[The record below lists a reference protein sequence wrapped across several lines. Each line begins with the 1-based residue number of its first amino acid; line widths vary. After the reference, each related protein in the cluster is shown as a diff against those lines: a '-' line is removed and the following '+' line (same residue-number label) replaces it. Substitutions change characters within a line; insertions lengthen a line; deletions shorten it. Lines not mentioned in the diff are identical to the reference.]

1 MDPVTRELASLRP
14 PPRGGRTGASGV
26 RREATAGRRRL
37 AGARRAATA
46 RPGHPLLRV
55 LPRRPDRDRH
65 DEDARGG
72 LSAGPPP
79 AEPSRDPLP
88 KQLPPPVPPPPH
100 LLQQNLVPPDPRKT
114 LLPNPE
120 RRT

>member
-37 AGARRAATA
+37 AGARRAAAA

-72 LSAGPPP
+72 LSAGSPRAP
-79 AEPSRDPLP
+79 PSRDPLP
-88 KQLPPPVPPPPH
+88 MPPLAPLTTHPTLFQPH
-100 LLQQNLVPPDPRKT
+100 IGPLDRA
-114 LLPNPE
+114 
-120 RRT
+120 